1 MSTEFE
7 QNLTT
12 AMKQVL
18 ESIDPN
24 YTFDKEHNCYIAH
37 DKERQDSVIMFAY
50 EKPFVDFFGH
60 KNTSVSI
67 STNIFQDTFVLFDK
81 DSVNDMEEVITRQ
94 TNYVR
99 SSDKVRQLI
108 EDSFP
113 QLQNPK
119 FNEYSLL
126 DQTELTVYSDNI
138 APFKVSLTWDEEYTT
153 NPDKVA
159 DITVAFLDSDLQN
172 FEPAYTVG
180 LGESQYAEAI
190 YNYPVYHE
198 QRAIL
203 LDKVSGL
210 HDPQIKESLTSIF
223 DEYYVSMEPKN
234 HQLLHD
240 FYQEYNKGFS
250 ARNMRV
256 QLSPTLL
263 VDPTQEKEEDCFSLE
278 ATTLDD
284 QNSVNYY
291 FAKRGNNLELIE
303 NDYGYHTARTFDI
316 SEHNNSVPETL
327 SHILNELS
335 SDLPGM
341 APSHIRDIEPF
352 LKPDKKAGFNRNDYR
367 SPLESDNKDKS
378 GTHITSMRQ
387 LFEPDEFFV
396 LDKKSDYTE
405 LIKNRLPQEEPDD
418 ENDLDLPF

>member
-1 MSTEFE
+1 MTQNFE
-7 QNLTT
+7 QNLVT
-12 AMKQVL
+12 AIQEIVA
-18 ESIDPN
+18 SIDPN
-24 YTFDKEHNCYIAH
+24 YTFDKERNCYVAH
-37 DKERQDSVIMFAY
+37 DKERDDSVITFTY

-60 KNTSVSI
+60 KNTSVST
-67 STNIFQDTFVLFDK
+67 STSIFQETFVLFDK
-81 DSVNDMEEVITRQ
+81 DSVNDMKEVITRQ

-113 QLQNPK
+113 ELQNPK

-190 YNYPVYHE
+190 YDYPVYYP
-198 QRAIL
+198 QKAIL

-210 HDPQIKESLTSIF
+210 HDLQIKESLTSIF
-223 DEYYVSMEPKN
+223 DEYYKSMEPKN

-250 ARNMRV
+250 ARNMSV

-278 ATTLDD
+278 ATTLDG

-291 FAKRGNNLELIE
+291 LAKRGNNLELIE

-316 SEHNNSVPETL
+316 AEHSGSIPETL
-327 SHILNELS
+327 SYMLDELS

-341 APSHIRDIEPF
+341 APRHVREIEPF
-352 LKPDKKAGFNRNDYR
+352 LKPDKK
-367 SPLESDNKDKS
+367 DKS
-378 GTHITSMRQ
+378 GTHITSGLQ
-387 LFEPDEFFV
+387 LFEPDEFFE
-396 LDKKSDYTE
+396 LDKKSDYTGM
-405 LIKNRLPQEEPDD
+405 IQNRLSQEEPNNDD
-418 ENDLDLPF
+418 DLDLPF

>member
-223 DEYYVSMEPKN
+223 DEYYVSMEPEN

-316 SEHNNSVPETL
+316 SEHNSSVPETL
-327 SHILNELS
+327 SHMLDELS

-378 GTHITSMRQ
+378 DTHITSMRQ

-405 LIKNRLPQEEPDD
+405 LIKDRLPQEEPDNED
-418 ENDLDLPF
+418 DLDLPF

>member
-1 MSTEFE
+1 MTQNFE

-24 YTFDKEHNCYIAH
+24 YTFDKERNCYIAH

-60 KNTSVSI
+60 KNTSVST
-67 STNIFQDTFVLFDK
+67 STNIFQETFVLFDK
-81 DSVNDMEEVITRQ
+81 DSVNDMKEVITRQ

-99 SSDKVRQLI
+99 SLDKVRQLI

-119 FNEYSLL
+119 FNEYSFL

-153 NPDKVA
+153 NPDKIA

-172 FEPAYTVG
+172 FEPAYTLG

-190 YNYPVYHE
+190 YDHPVYYE

-250 ARNMRV
+250 ARNMSV

-278 ATTLDD
+278 ATTLDG

-316 SEHNNSVPETL
+316 AEHNSSVPETL
-327 SHILNELS
+327 SYMLNELS

-341 APSHIRDIEPF
+341 APRHIRDIESF
-352 LKPDKKAGFNRNDYR
+352 LKPEAKSNFNRLQS
-367 SPLESDNKDKS
+367 SP
-378 GTHITSMRQ
+378 
-387 LFEPDEFFV
+387 LFEPD
-396 LDKKSDYTE
+396 
-405 LIKNRLPQEEPDD
+405 NDD
-418 ENDLDLPF
+418 DLDLPF

>member
-1 MSTEFE
+1 MSQNFE
-7 QNLTT
+7 QNLVT
-12 AMKQVL
+12 AIQEVVA
-18 ESIDPN
+18 SIDPN

-37 DKERQDSVIMFAY
+37 DKERNDSVIMFAH
-50 EKPFVDFFGH
+50 EKPFIDSFGH
-60 KNTSVSI
+60 KNTSVS
-67 STNIFQDTFVLFDK
+67 TTTGIFQDTSVLFDK
-81 DSVNDMEEVITRQ
+81 DSLDTIKEVITNQ

-119 FNEYSLL
+119 FNGYSLL
-126 DQTELTVYSDNI
+126 DQTDMTVYSDNI

-153 NPDKVA
+153 NPDKIA

-172 FEPAYTVG
+172 FEPAYTLG

-190 YNYPVYHE
+190 YDYPVYYE

-223 DEYYVSMEPKN
+223 DEYYKSMEPEN

-240 FYQEYNKGFS
+240 FHQEYNKGFS
-250 ARNMRV
+250 ARNMQV

-263 VDPTQEKEEDCFSLE
+263 VDPEQEKEENGFSLE
-278 ATTLDD
+278 ATTLDG

-291 FAKRGNNLELIE
+291 LAKRGNNLELIE

-316 SEHNNSVPETL
+316 AEHSGSIPETL
-327 SHILNELS
+327 SYMLDELS
-335 SDLPGM
+335 ADLPGM
-341 APSHIRDIEPF
+341 APRHVRDIEPF
-352 LKPDKKAGFNRNDYR
+352 LKPDEKAGFNRNDYR

-378 GTHITSMRQ
+378 GTHITSILQ
-387 LFEPDEFFV
+387 LFEPDLYFE
-396 LDKKSDYTE
+396 LDKKSNLTE
-405 LIKNRLPQEEPDD
+405 LIKSRLPEDESNNDD
-418 ENDLDLPF
+418 DLDLPF

>member
-1 MSTEFE
+1 MTQNFE

-24 YTFDKEHNCYIAH
+24 YTFDKERNCYIAH

-60 KNTSVSI
+60 KNTSVST
-67 STNIFQDTFVLFDK
+67 STNIFQETFVLFDK
-81 DSVNDMEEVITRQ
+81 DSVNDMKEVITRQ

-99 SSDKVRQLI
+99 SLDKVRQLI

-119 FNEYSLL
+119 FNEYSFL

-153 NPDKVA
+153 NPDKIA

-172 FEPAYTVG
+172 FEPAYTLG

-190 YNYPVYHE
+190 YDHPVYYE

-210 HDPQIKESLTSIF
+210 HDPQIKESLTSVF
-223 DEYYVSMEPKN
+223 DEYYKSMKPKN

-250 ARNMRV
+250 ARNMSV

-278 ATTLDD
+278 ATTLDG

-316 SEHNNSVPETL
+316 AEHNSSVPETL
-327 SHILNELS
+327 SYMLNELS

-341 APSHIRDIEPF
+341 APRHIRDIESF
-352 LKPDKKAGFNRNDYR
+352 LKPEAKSNFNRLQS
-367 SPLESDNKDKS
+367 SP
-378 GTHITSMRQ
+378 
-387 LFEPDEFFV
+387 LFEPD
-396 LDKKSDYTE
+396 
-405 LIKNRLPQEEPDD
+405 NDD
-418 ENDLDLPF
+418 DLDLPF